1 MNDAQRLAQLID
13 ELLSNPGY
21 LDGRRRFPRTV
32 TPDDALR
39 IAGMLQD
46 EIDAGTDAR
55 AGAARTRGL
64 HIACA
69 AGCNACCE
77 QPIIVYLPE
86 VIRIAAWLARPEN
99 AAVRGAFLERYPAWR
114 ERAADHFDAITHARD
129 DEAARDAH
137 LAQWQRR
144 LRCAFND
151 AGGKCSIYPVRPIV
165 CRLAHALD
173 SDERCHAESFDGR
186 LPVAMSYPP
195 VERAGERARAI
206 LKALHHALGGEKNRR
221 MPLCRGVAERL
232 PPVV

>member
-21 LDGRRRFPRTV
+21 IDGRRRFPRTV
-32 TPDDALR
+32 TPEDALR

-64 HIACA
+64 RIACA

-77 QPIIVYLPE
+77 QPIIIYLPE
-86 VIRIAAWLARPEN
+86 AIRIAAWLELPEN
-99 AAVRGAFLERYPAWR
+99 AAIRRGFLERYPAWR
-114 ERAADHFDAITHARD
+114 ERAADHFEAITHAK
-129 DEAARDAH
+129 DEETSRAAH

-144 LRCAFND
+144 LQCAFNVS
-151 AGGKCSIYPVRPIV
+151 GKCSIYAVRPVI
-165 CRLAHALD
+165 CRLAHATG
-173 SDERCHAESFDGR
+173 SDERCRAENFDGR
-186 LPVAMSYPP
+186 IPVGVSYPP

-221 MPLCRGVAERL
+221 MALCRAVAERL
-232 PPVV
+232 PPEV